1 MNRFLIMF
9 FLQFLVLSQMTAGQK
24 IIRSSLSC
32 FGSSYSENGFLF
44 RQTAGQSSATDILKN
59 ENLTI
64 RQGFQQAVYPAKSLV
79 NSAPAE
85 FLIAPNPANNMTQIR
100 FQEEIQECVI
110 MVRDLNGI
118 PVFESIEKHICS
130 KWLDISKLKPGIYI
144 ITVIDTKGRGSQKL
158 IITR

>member
-1 MNRFLIMF
+1 MNKLIIMF

-44 RQTAGQSSATDILKN
+44 RQTAGQPSATDVLKN
-59 ENLTI
+59 ENITI
-64 RQGFQQAVYPAKSLV
+64 RQGFQQAVYRATSRV
-79 NSAPAE
+79 NSTPTE
-85 FLIAPNPANNMTQIR
+85 FLIAPNPAKNMTQIR

-118 PVFESIEKHICS
+118 PVFESIEKHVCS
-130 KWLDISKLKPGIYI
+130 KWLDISELKPGIYI
-144 ITVIDTKGRGSQKL
+144 VTVIDTNGTGSEKL
-158 IITR
+158 IVTR